1 MWGKELKPA
10 FLDSIMPQEILIS
23 RPEVLEKFKKAIK
36 SEGAG
41 SMHIVADFD
50 RTLTTAFVD
59 GTKVPSQISILRDG
73 NYLTKDYASKA
84 KTLADK
90 YHSIEVDLSL
100 SLDLSLDERKKAMH
114 QWWSEHFK
122 LLIESSLNKKD
133 IESVVNSSKIKFR
146 EKALDLLDFL
156 HEKGIPLIILSS
168 CGLGTEAIRLQ
179 LAKVG
184 KAYTNINII
193 SNLYEWDGNGK
204 AVKVIEPIIH
214 TLNKEEAS
222 IKHYPAFDKIKDRK
236 NVLLIGDSVSDVDM
250 IKGFNCRNLL
260 KVGFLNE
267 SAEKNQQ
274 EYKKVYDIIILND
287 GSMNY
292 IYNLL
297 KESLE

>member
-1 MWGKELKPA
+1 MAHRFFDEKE
-10 FLDSIMPQEILIS
+10 
-23 RPEVLEKFKKAIK
+23 
-36 SEGAG
+36 
-41 SMHIVADFD
+41 
-50 RTLTTAFVD
+50 
-59 GTKVPSQISILRDG
+59 
-73 NYLTKDYASKA
+73 
-84 KTLADK
+84 
-90 YHSIEVDLSL
+90 
-100 SLDLSLDERKKAMH
+100 
-114 QWWSEHFK
+114 
-122 LLIESSLNKKD
+122 
-133 IESVVNSSKIKFR
+133 
-146 EKALDLLDFL
+146 
-156 HEKGIPLIILSS
+156 IPLIILSS

-179 LAKVG
+179 LERID
-184 KAYTNINII
+184 KAYANIYII
-193 SNLYEWDGNGK
+193 SNVYDWDRNGR
-204 AVKVIEPIIH
+204 AIRVAEPIIH

-274 EYKKVYDIIILND
+274 EYKKVYDVIILND